1 MKWIPI
7 TQRVPDSSR
16 YILLSFENFSVPMVG
31 RYEEDEEGGAFYVG
45 DDFEPLSKSGV
56 FVNAWMELPKCYK
69 EPKEIQWQMDIYD
82 YLRG

>member
-1 MKWIPI
+1 
-7 TQRVPDSSR
+7 
-16 YILLSFENFSVPMVG
+16 
-31 RYEEDEEGGAFYVG
+31 
-45 DDFEPLSKSGV
+45 V

>member
-7 TQRVPDSSR
+7 TKRVPDSDR

-31 RYEEDEEGGAFYVG
+31 RYEEEEEGGAFYVG
-45 DDFEPLSKSGV
+45 DDDKPISKLGV

-69 EPKEIQWQMDIYD
+69 EPK
-82 YLRG
+82 